1 MGYVVVEPPRA
12 RGPRPGVTPLG
23 ERIAALIEANGPMPV
38 SDYMALCLFD
48 PQHGYYTTRQPFGA
62 TGDFTTAPEISQ
74 MFGELVAA
82 WLAHGWR
89 EMGSPSNAIVAE
101 IGPGRGTLMLD
112 VVRTLRRIAPAL
124 IQKVHLVETSPRLR
138 DMQGERLA
146 GADITAEWHETIDT
160 LPEAPSLVVANELF
174 DAVPTRQFVS
184 TGDRWLERCVVLR
197 DGTLAFGTG
206 TASLPF
212 PKAEVG
218 TIREIAPARDA
229 LMARIAMRL
238 TEHDGLF
245 LAFDYGHE
253 GGTGDTLQAVRDH
266 APVDP
271 LATPGEADL
280 TTHVDFRALA
290 NAARSTGA
298 HVLGP
303 LAQGEFLLGLG
314 LLERAGALGA
324 GKDEAEQNAIRD
336 AVERLAGPDGMGTL
350 FRVMAVSGRE
360 RALPPFA

>member
-1 MGYVVVEPPRA
+1 MVVEPQIA
-12 RGPRPGVTPLG
+12 RRTRTGVTPLK

-48 PQHGYYTTRQPFGA
+48 PQHGYYTTREPFGA
-62 TGDFTTAPEISQ
+62 AGDFVTAPDVSQ

-89 EMGSPSNAIVAE
+89 ETGAPSDAVLVE

-112 VVRTLRRIAPAL
+112 MVRTLRRIAPPLASG
-124 IQKVHLVETSPRLR
+124 VHMVETSTRLR
-138 DMQGERLA
+138 EMQRERLGEDGIA
-146 GADITAEWHETIDT
+146 AEWHETIDT
-160 LPEAPSLVVANELF
+160 LPHAPLLIVANELF
-174 DAVPTRQFVS
+174 DALPTRQFVF

-197 DGTLAFGTG
+197 DGALAFGTG

-212 PKAEVG
+212 PPAEAG

-229 LMARIAMRL
+229 LMARVAMRL
-238 TEHDGLF
+238 VEQDGLF
-245 LAFDYGHE
+245 LSFDYGHE
-253 GGTGDTLQAVRDH
+253 GGTGDTLQAVRGH
-266 APVDP
+266 SPIDP

-280 TTHVDFRALA
+280 TSHVDFDALA
-290 NAARSTGA
+290 AAARSTGA

-303 LAQGEFLLGLG
+303 MAQGDFLLGLG

-324 GKDEAEQNAIRD
+324 NADEAARNAIHD

-350 FRVMAVSGRE
+350 FRALAVTSSART
-360 RALPPFA
+360 LPPFV